1 MLRMLVLW
9 VSAACAM
16 ERNATTARA
25 STAADGNRS
34 ACQIEKA
41 TSTEQASKPK
51 RPRLPSRK
59 NRHSQ
64 IHARPR
70 TAQTYSRLL
79 IKKKQL
85 SELCIARKNAVN
97 SVLHTIAQSHAWR
110 GGTRRFGSDG
120 MLWMVLRHGANS
132 ASMKWR

>member
-1 MLRMLVLW
+1 
-9 VSAACAM
+9 M
-16 ERNATTARA
+16 ERNSTTARA

-34 ACQIEKA
+34 AGQIGKA

-64 IHARPR
+64 IHARPIIV
-70 TAQTYSRLL
+70 QTYSRLL

-85 SELCIARKNAVN
+85 SELRIARKNAVN
-97 SVLHTIAQSHAWR
+97 SVLHTIAQSHAGEEEHDDLDLMACCELYYDTVR
-110 GGTRRFGSDG
+110 TQPQRNGDESC
-120 MLWMVLRHGANS
+120 
-132 ASMKWR
+132 